1 MSGVVAESPKEESVS
16 LAGDEQKES
25 KLSFC
30 EIQ

>member
-1 MSGVVAESPKEESVS
+1 MSGVAESPKDENLS
-16 LAGDEQKES
+16 LAGDEQKDS